1 MKTSRTMNSL
11 IYHYLPRY
19 SGCIIANARIW
30 PSGNPGLN
38 LQSRKS
44 IIPLMSG
51 NKIHISIFINVSNI
65 GVVWLTLLELN
76 LCFGCYQQVSDMWRR
91 TTNKD
96 SINIKWKFISI
107 NATNIHQLI
116 AVFEIFFSWSYRYH
130 RW

>member
-11 IYHYLPRY
+11 IYHYLPQY

-30 PSGNPGLN
+30 PSGNPGIS

-44 IIPLMSG
+44 IISLMSG
-51 NKIHISIFINVSNI
+51 NKIHISIFISVSNV
-65 GVVWLTLLELN
+65 GVVWLTLLELS

-96 SINIKWKFISI
+96 SITIQWKFISI
-107 NATNIHQLI
+107 NAKNIHQLI
-116 AVFEIFFSWSYRYH
+116 AVFVIFFSWSCRYN